1 MMKKVILC
9 FVLKEFGGFG
19 KLLVNTQRIL
29 KSKKKVTNAVE
40 TLAKSWY
47 RYTRSEFENSLASL
61 GMPMK
66 TLKTGKNNPK

>member
-1 MMKKVILC
+1 MKQLIKC

-29 KSKKKVTNAVE
+29 KSKKKKVTNAVE
-40 TLAKSWY
+40 TLAKSRY

-66 TLKTGKNNPK
+66 TLKTGKK